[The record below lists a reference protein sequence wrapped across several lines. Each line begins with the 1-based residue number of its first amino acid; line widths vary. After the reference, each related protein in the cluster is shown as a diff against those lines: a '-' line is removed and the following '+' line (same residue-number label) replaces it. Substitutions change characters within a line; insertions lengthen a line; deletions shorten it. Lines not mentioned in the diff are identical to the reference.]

1 MRMKNILYIAIVL
14 ASALMAGCG
23 PERSSIDEN
32 GFAVVRILAP
42 AAEDSS
48 AAKAASDIFEENV
61 KLLKNNIIMQAVA
74 SRMTDRARDALSA
87 AASREN
93 MSVEDIL
100 LENLVVRWSG
110 RDGAMLIGF
119 KFPDKKMSA
128 DLANVCAAEFVS
140 NSQSA
145 AVKSIMDSIDELR
158 EKVAQQEE
166 KVRAIDE
173 KLLALRVE
181 HGSDFSDD
189 AADRCRA
196 DLRNSNAALASA
208 KATLEKAKAAGDGPA
223 VESAQKVFNAAE
235 ESVAKNQKEALGQGK
250 ASAEYKALERERRTA
265 EAMHAS
271 LIDAMNKRV
280 YEVNTAEAPA
290 VIVRRASM

>member
-48 AAKAASDIFEENV
+48 AAKAASDVFEENV
-61 KLLKNNIIMQAVA
+61 KLLKNNTIMQAVA

-181 HGSDFSDD
+181 QRRQRPRLKRRRRPGTALLWKVRKRFST
-189 AADRCRA
+189 RPR
-196 DLRNSNAALASA
+196 
-208 KATLEKAKAAGDGPA
+208 
-223 VESAQKVFNAAE
+223 
-235 ESVAKNQKEALGQGK
+235 
-250 ASAEYKALERERRTA
+250 KALPKSKKRLLGRTRPRRSTRPLSA
-265 EAMHAS
+265 NAG
-271 LIDAMNKRV
+271 RPRPC
-280 YEVNTAEAPA
+280 T
-290 VIVRRASM
+290 RRLLTR